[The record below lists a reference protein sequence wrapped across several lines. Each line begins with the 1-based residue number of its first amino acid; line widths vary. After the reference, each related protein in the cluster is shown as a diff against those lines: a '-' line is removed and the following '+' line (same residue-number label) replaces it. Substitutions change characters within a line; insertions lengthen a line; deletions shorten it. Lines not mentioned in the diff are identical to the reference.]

1 MNAIWLT
8 TQEQRCRQRR
18 KRRLQ
23 LAAILFFLA
32 VPGILLTA
40 LPRSSSS
47 AFPDTEHT
55 GTPLGLSTAE
65 IAHPPVLPPAP
76 DHIRSRDI
84 APGDTLSSIFDLVEI
99 NQSVMYQILSAD
111 EQVLALDTLRPGNRL
126 TFTLDKE
133 TRELVSMELFIHP
146 GRRVVYTR
154 VDDSTFDYDEIV
166 LPGEWMQEFLDGTI
180 SGSFYLSAKGVG
192 LSENETVNIAD
203 LFRDQLNFSRDIR
216 AGDTFQV
223 VRSQQFVNGEWTGQ
237 SRIEGVRIF
246 RGKRLYSAFLFEDGN
261 YYDHKGESLAR
272 AFRRFPTQ
280 GQYRVSSTFSRARRH
295 PVTGRVSPH
304 NGVDFA
310 MPTGTPVLATGDGVV
325 TRVQDHPFAGKYIE
339 VQHGSHYTTRYL
351 HLSRSLVR
359 RGQTVQRG
367 QRIALSGNTG
377 RSTGPHLHFELHAKG
392 RPVNPLTAS
401 IPMASAV
408 PKGQLAQFNERVS
421 EVVALMEIPSQRIA
435 LPVMGSEPAKRVAEQ
450 THRVPKAT
458 SPPS

>member
-8 TQEQRCRQRR
+8 TQEQRRRQRR

-23 LAAILFFLA
+23 LAAVLFFLA
-32 VPGILLTA
+32 VPAILLTA
-40 LPRSSSS
+40 LPRPSSS
-47 AFPDTEHT
+47 AHSASGFEATSPAL
-55 GTPLGLSTAE
+55 PTAQVVE
-65 IAHPPVLPPAP
+65 APAPPAEP
-76 DHIRSRDI
+76 DPVRSRDI
-84 APGDTLSSIFDLVEI
+84 APGDTLSSIFDLVGI
-99 NQSVMYQILSAD
+99 GQRVMYQILAAD
-111 EQVLALDTLRPGNRL
+111 EQLLALDTLRPGNRL
-126 TFTLDKE
+126 TFTLDEE
-133 TRELVSMELFIHP
+133 TGELTGMELYIHA
-146 GRRVVYTR
+146 GKRVMYHR
-154 VDDSTFDYDEIV
+154 VDEATFDFEEIV
-166 LPGEWMQEFLDGTI
+166 LPGEWMPEFLDGAI
-180 SGSFYLSAKGVG
+180 SGSFYLSAKSVG
-192 LSENETVNIAD
+192 LSENETVTIAD
-203 LFRDQLNFSRDIR
+203 LFRDQLNFARDIQ

-223 VRSQQFVNGEWTGQ
+223 VRSQHFVAGEMTGQ

-272 AFRRFPTQ
+272 AFRRYPTQ
-280 GQYRVSSTFSRARRH
+280 GQYRVSSAFSRTRRH
-295 PVTGRVSPH
+295 PVTGRVAPH

-359 RGQTVQRG
+359 RGQAVQRG

-377 RSTGPHLHFELHAKG
+377 RSTGPHLHFELHVKG

-408 PKGQLAQFNERVS
+408 PKGKLAQFNERVN
-421 EVVALMEIPSQRIA
+421 EVVSLMEIPPQRIA
-435 LPVMGSEPAKRVAEQ
+435 LEATASETARQVAEQ
-450 THRVPKAT
+450 TRQTTESA
-458 SPPS
+458 SPSS

>member
-8 TQEQRCRQRR
+8 TQEQRRLRRR

-23 LAAILFFLA
+23 LSVLLFFLA
-32 VPGILLTA
+32 LPGLLLTA

-47 AFPDTEHT
+47 ALPGPGFDASSPVLSP
-55 GTPLGLSTAE
+55 TPIVEAP
-65 IAHPPVLPPAP
+65 APPPVP

-84 APGDTLSSIFDLVEI
+84 APGDTLSSIFDLVGI
-99 NQSVMYQILSAD
+99 GQSTMYQILAAD
-111 EQVLALDTLRPGNRL
+111 EQLLALDTLRPGNRL
-126 TFTLDKE
+126 TFTLDE
-133 TRELVSMELFIHP
+133 QTGELANMELYIHP
-146 GRRVVYTR
+146 GKRVMYHR
-154 VDDSTFDYDEIV
+154 VDGATFDYEEIV
-166 LPGEWMQEFLDGTI
+166 LPGEWMPEFLDGTI
-180 SGSFYLSAKGVG
+180 SGSFYLSAKNVG

-203 LFRDQLNFSRDIR
+203 LFRDQLNFARDIR

-237 SRIEGVRIF
+237 SRIEGVRLF

-272 AFRRFPTQ
+272 AFRRYPTQ
-280 GQYRVSSTFSRARRH
+280 GQYRVSSAFSRTRRH

-325 TRVQDHPFAGKYIE
+325 TRVQNHPFAGKYVEI
-339 VQHGSHYTTRYL
+339 QHGSHYTTRYL

-377 RSTGPHLHFELHAKG
+377 RSTGPHLHFELHTKG

-408 PKGQLAQFNERVS
+408 PKGKLAQFNERVN
-421 EVVALMEIPSQRIA
+421 EVVALMAVPSQRIA
-435 LPVMGSEPAKRVAEQ
+435 QPAVASDSPRQLAEQ
-450 THRVPKAT
+450 AHQTAT
-458 SPPS
+458 VAAPSS